1 MTAKSTVLAQIVR
14 VVATEGSHQPLPLR
28 LCRAAAAILGA
39 DGAAITLSYT
49 ETARLTVCTTD
60 EIAAKLE
67 DLQNIL
73 REGPGP
79 DAYLTGRIVRTA
91 LSARVSQRWPAFV
104 AAAHA
109 ELGPV
114 AISAIPI
121 QPGIDVL
128 GVLTLYQLPARPLE
142 KEPTVAQF
150 VADTVGAALLRDGG
164 LQEDLGNGPWSMQAQ
179 VHQAAGM
186 VIAQLGVGPD
196 DALALLRAHAY
207 ADGTSMEAIAKAVVE
222 RRLDFSRDDNYSLE
236 DDGRANEI

>member
-1 MTAKSTVLAQIVR
+1 MTAKSTVLAQLVR
-14 VVATEGSHQPLPLR
+14 VVAGGGSDQPLPLR
-28 LCRAAAAILGA
+28 LSRAAATILGA
-39 DGAAITLSYT
+39 DGAAITLCNT
-49 ETARLTVCTTD
+49 ETTRLAVCATD

-67 DLQNIL
+67 DLQDIL
-73 REGPGP
+73 REGPST
-79 DAYLTGRIVRTA
+79 DAYKTGRMVRAA
-91 LSARVSQRWPAFV
+91 LGERAMRRWPAF
-104 AAAHA
+104 AAAAQA

-142 KEPTVAQF
+142 KESKVAQF
-150 VADTVGAALLRDGG
+150 VADTLGAALLRDGG
-164 LQEDLGNGPWSMQAQ
+164 LYEDLGNGPWLTQAE

-207 ADGTSMEAIAKAVVE
+207 ADGTSMATISRAVVE
-222 RRLDFSRDDNYSLE
+222 RRLDFSLE
-236 DDGRANEI
+236 DDSRVTEI